1 MKRLK
6 FNRLVWG
13 MWLLGAPRVVTPEFQ
28 RERTSAVSAAK
39 FSLWAPVLT
48 IPVNLITTAALTS
61 AQASGT
67 YLGAVVQ
74 SGVTA
79 LVIVAGFGLSGF
91 TLWKTRQV
99 GRDGIW
105 GRAVAG
111 VVINGLLL
119 IGVAFVAVKIFQQL
133 SH

>member
-1 MKRLK
+1 MNPPPLPPVIKEQSK
-6 FNRLVWG
+6 
-13 MWLLGAPRVVTPEFQ
+13 EK
-28 RERTSAVSAAK
+28 TSAISAAK

-48 IPVNLITTAALTS
+48 IPVNLLTTVVLNS

-67 YLGAVVQ
+67 YLGSVVQ

-79 LVIVAGFGLSGF
+79 LVIVAGFGLGWF
-91 TLWKTRQV
+91 ALWKTRQC
-99 GRDGIW
+99 GREGIW

-111 VVINGLLL
+111 VVINGVLL
-119 IGVAFVAVKIFQQL
+119 IGVAFVAVKIIQRL

>member
-1 MKRLK
+1 M
-6 FNRLVWG
+6 
-13 MWLLGAPRVVTPEFQ
+13 
-28 RERTSAVSAAK
+28 SAAK

-48 IPVNLITTAALTS
+48 IPVNLVTAVVLNS

-67 YLGAVVQ
+67 YLGSVVQ

-79 LVIVAGFGLSGF
+79 LVIVAGFALGWF
-91 TLWKTRQV
+91 ALWKTRQC
-99 GRDGIW
+99 GREGIW

-111 VVINGLLL
+111 IVINGVLL
-119 IGVAFVAVKIFQQL
+119 IGVAFVAAKIIQRL

>member
-1 MKRLK
+1 MTQPPPL
-6 FNRLVWG
+6 
-13 MWLLGAPRVVTPEFQ
+13 PPHVVTPGFQ

-48 IPVNLITTAALTS
+48 IPVNLVTAVVLNS

-67 YLGAVVQ
+67 YLGSVVQ

-79 LVIVAGFGLSGF
+79 LVIVAGFCLGGF
-91 TLWKTRQV
+91 ALWQTGKV
-99 GRDGIW
+99 GREGIW

-111 VVINGLLL
+111 VVINGVLL
-119 IGVAFVAVKIFQQL
+119 IGVAFVAVKIVQRL